1 MGDNTLLF
9 VSVVVFGLAVMSMTS
24 MFGEVGSFSEKDFL
38 ITGFAT
44 ANGSVNVTINESV
57 SLNFTTSEVNWGSG
71 AVDSEEDWATLDTIG
86 NVGNGTWSALGD
98 GLVIRNAG
106 NVNLTLNFTTGKN
119 ASVFIGGTGESYEYN
134 VTNIDA
140 DACTPPGG
148 FSLNTYYD
156 AGSSTLICDSL
167 GTNKSIRVDFRLII
181 PVDSSQGILSD
192 VATITYESA

>member
-9 VSVVVFGLAVMSMTS
+9 ASAVVFGFAIVLTVS
-24 MFGEVGSFSEKDFL
+24 MFGAMGDFS

-71 AVDSEEDWATLDTIG
+71 AVDIDTAWATIDT
-86 NVGNGTWSALGD
+86 VGGVTNGTWSALSD
-98 GLVIRNAG
+98 GLIIRNAG

-134 VTNIDA
+134 VTNVDD
-140 DACTPPGG
+140 DACDTPVG
-148 FSLNTYYD
+148 FDLNTYYD
-156 AGSSTLICDSL
+156 AGDNALICDSFL
-167 GTNKSIRVDFRLII
+167 ANKSIRVDLRLVI

-192 VATITYESA
+192 VATITYEKDV